1 LFGIYLQHLGD
12 FFKKIKKTPQRNFF
26 LKKLKNKIFCYIYMS
41 VTKTSP
47 NEQKNAKNEHVF
59 FCEHCDYTSC
69 RKNNYDRH
77 LSSKKHLQKASP
89 KRHQTS
95 RKMQKTSRNITKSKN
110 KLFVC
115 NICNKKYKSRNGLW
129 MHNKKCKDVNQVTI
143 IESNKINDNYV
154 KILEKNIELQEKI
167 INQQQ
172 NIIDNKTQNIINNNG
187 DTINNTQNI
196 SINVFLNEYCKDAM
210 NLTDFVD
217 NLKVT
222 IKDMHRTNKLGLVDG
237 ITNIFLDGLNDISA
251 VKRPIHCV
259 DKKRGKFYIKDDN
272 KWGTNKNHKIQG
284 AMHNVKIKHIKKL
297 KEWEDNHP
305 YFNVPGHPNNEPWTK
320 LVDTVTKDVEKKE
333 QNTLLKKIQDS
344 VSFKETVKNINN

>member
-1 LFGIYLQHLGD
+1 
-12 FFKKIKKTPQRNFF
+12 
-26 LKKLKNKIFCYIYMS
+26 MS
-41 VTKTSP
+41 VTKTSL
-47 NEQKNAKNEHVF
+47 NEHKNSKNEHVF
-59 FCEHCDYTSC
+59 FCAYCDYTTS

-77 LSSKKHLQKASP
+77 LSSKKHLKKASL
-89 KRHQTS
+89 KRHQMSTNL
-95 RKMQKTSRNITKSKN
+95 KKTSRNKKTK
-110 KLFVC
+110 FIC
-115 NICNKKYKSRNGLW
+115 TICNKSYNSRNGLW
-129 MHNKKCKDVNQVTI
+129 VHNKKCNLENQVTI
-143 IESNKINDNYV
+143 VELNKINDNYV

-172 NIIDNKTQNIINNNG
+172 NIIDNKTKNIINNNG
-187 DTINNTQNI
+187 NTINNTQNI

-222 IKDMHRTNKLGLVDG
+222 LKDMHRTNKLGLVDG

-251 VKRPIHCV
+251 VKRPIHCI

-272 KWGTNKNHKIQG
+272 EWGTNKNHKIQG

-305 YFNVPGHPNNEPWTK
+305 FLMYPV
-320 LVDTVTKDVEKKE
+320 
-333 QNTLLKKIQDS
+333 IQIMNLGQS
-344 VSFKETVKNINN
+344 